1 MSGGFDPSPVKFGGQ
16 AGHREEVIVDS
27 LLESDG
33 TAFSKERASIVW
45 AEREADAR
53 CLAYMWG
60 LNRRLS
66 LQHDPRRMT
75 DFLPRW
81 ERILGI
87 VPPPTMSAKR
97 RRAIVELRFMTE
109 NATPDASS
117 VQAAL
122 ELALGA
128 TFVSVVHQTSA
139 DATGSVPGGAAVPG
153 GVTLPD
159 DDWRSTIAYILVK
172 AERPPTMSTE
182 EFYSLVAE
190 TTTALDDLVP
200 AWVTFDW
207 FTDGSGGAGFWLDDE
222 HNLDN
227 EIFDE

>member
-27 LLESDG
+27 LLEADG

-60 LNRRLS
+60 LNRRLT
-66 LQHDPRRMT
+66 LQRDPRRMT

-97 RRAIVELRFMTE
+97 RRAIVELRFTTE
-109 NATPDASS
+109 NATPDASA

-122 ELALGA
+122 ELALDG
-128 TFVSVVHQTSA
+128 TFIKVVRKTSA
-139 DATGSVPGGAAVPG
+139 ESIGSVPGGFAVSG
-153 GVTLPD
+153 GVSLPD
-159 DDWRSTIAYILVK
+159 GPWRSD
-172 AERPPTMSTE
+172 R
-182 EFYSLVAE
+182 
-190 TTTALDDLVP
+190 D
-200 AWVTFDW
+200 
-207 FTDGSGGAGFWLDDE
+207 
-222 HNLDN
+222 
-227 EIFDE
+227 

>member
-1 MSGGFDPSPVKFGGQ
+1 MSGGFDPSPAKFGGQ

-27 LLESDG
+27 LLEADG

-60 LNRRLS
+60 LSRRMT
-66 LQHDPRRMT
+66 LQRDPRRMT

-81 ERILGI
+81 ERIFGI

-97 RRAIVELRFMTE
+97 RRAIIELRFSTE
-109 NATPDASS
+109 NVTANASE

-122 ELALGA
+122 ELALDG
-128 TFVSVVHQTSA
+128 TFVMVQHTSSA
-139 DATGSVPGGAAVPG
+139 NATGAVPGGAAVPG

-159 DDWRSTIAYILVK
+159 GDWSSTIARIFVK
-172 AERPPTMSTE
+172 VAQPAFMGGE
-182 EFYSLVAE
+182 EFFALIRE
-190 TTTALDDLVP
+190 TTTALDDLLP
-200 AWVTFDW
+200 AWVTFDS
-207 FTDGSGGAGFWLDDE
+207 FFDGSGGAGFWLDDE